1 MNRRL
6 VNGFG
11 CTLVTASVTMVGLLG
26 GCGSDT
32 SSTESSA
39 GATTTS
45 SGASTGNATNGQAT
59 TTAAS
64 EVDPTTGGG
73 NSASDGSSSTAPG
86 TTGPDPGTTTTG
98 EPGTTTTG
106 GTGTGPGPGCGN
118 GVLDADEQCDDG
130 AANADNAACTTSCLS
145 NVCGD
150 GKLFDTGE
158 GAEEC
163 DDGAANG
170 PGKACN
176 AECKPNICGDG
187 DPGPGEEC
195 DDGNAI
201 DSDACLT
208 GCKAAFCGDGI
219 LGPGEACDDGNPV
232 DDDDC
237 TNTCVIGLPGSCR
250 PSEIFGASGGFPAF
264 TDPAYKNF
272 LDKKIAVMTSNSQ
285 QDGWVLHVI
294 DISGAPPPPN
304 LNYNAPKY
312 HNPAWQQA
320 TIGKVFG
327 LTLDSAGNIYV
338 APTTVYGGNASPA
351 TIKKID
357 SKTGLVS
364 NFATLPNNGPAFG
377 NLNYDCVS
385 ETIYVSN
392 HEDGRIYQVDM
403 GGQIVSTYRH
413 SDKNVTMGAA
423 KDVGEP
429 NGVFIPLGQR
439 VWAVQSHAGRL
450 YYSVWTEDTGRKHAV
465 DSNSIWS
472 VGYKDESGVVDPA
485 TAKLEFLLPAYN
497 NQNYSNPVS
506 DISFAAT
513 GWMLISQRSMNG
525 DIQTTAHQSTTYE
538 YQYMNGVWVLKGT
551 TYLVGE
557 LVGSAAGGV
566 DHDFEEKGYVWM
578 TGDALDFYTPNVVY
592 GLQGTPHGGGDITN
606 STLIDLDGEITQQ
619 DKTAMGDVE
628 LPIPGDV
635 PPVPE
640 PQ

>member
-1 MNRRL
+1 MATSANRCL

-11 CTLVTASVTMVGLLG
+11 CTLLSMVTALG
-26 GCGSDT
+26 GCGGDT
-32 SSTESSA
+32 ASTESATDAASTSA
-39 GATTTS
+39 GPSTGTGSTSDVTTS
-45 SGASTGNATNGQAT
+45 SAGETDQP
-59 TTAAS
+59 TTAGS
-64 EVDPTTGGG
+64 
-73 NSASDGSSSTAPG
+73 NSASEGD
-86 TTGPDPGTTTTG
+86 TTTTTNGTTTTN
-98 EPGTTTTG
+98 PGTSTSTDAGTTNPIDTTTASTSTA
-106 GTGTGPGPGCGN
+106 GTTAGPGCG
-118 GVLDADEQCDDG
+118 DG
-130 AANADNAACTTSCLS
+130 AVD
-145 NVCGD
+145 
-150 GKLFDTGE
+150 E
-158 GAEEC
+158 GEEC
-163 DDGAANG
+163 DNGAENG

-176 AECKPNICGDG
+176 AECKTNVCGDS
-187 DPGPGEEC
+187 DIGPGEQC
-195 DDGNAI
+195 DDGNDDDA
-201 DSDACLT
+201 DACIDCQL
-208 GCKAAFCGDGI
+208 AFCGDGI
-219 LGPGEACDDGNPV
+219 LGPGEVCDDGNGV

-237 TNTCVIGLPGSCR
+237 TNTCVVGLPGSCR

-264 TDPAYKNF
+264 TDPAYANF
-272 LDKKIAVMTSNSQ
+272 LDKKVAVMTSNSQ

-294 DISGAPPPPN
+294 DISGDPPPPN

-312 HNPAWQQA
+312 HNAAWQQNN
-320 TIGKVFG
+320 IGRVFG

-338 APTTVYGGNASPA
+338 APTTVYGGTNTPA

-385 ETIYVSN
+385 ETIYVSS

-403 GGQIVSTYRH
+403 TGKVVSSYRH
-413 SDKNVTMGAA
+413 SDKTVTLGLPN
-423 KDVGEP
+423 DPGEP
-429 NGVFIPLGQR
+429 NGVFIPLAQR

-450 YYSVWTEDTGRKHAV
+450 YYSTWREDTGRKDAV
-465 DSNSIWS
+465 ESNAIWS
-472 VGYKDESGVVDPA
+472 VGYKDEDGVVDPM

-497 NQNYSNPVS
+497 GQNYSNPVS
-506 DISFAAT
+506 DNSFAAT

-525 DIQTTAHQSTTYE
+525 DSQTTAHQSTTYE

-566 DHDFEEKGYVWM
+566 DHDFEEGGYVWM

-592 GLQGTPHGGGDITN
+592 GLQGTPHGGGDIKN